1 MVFLFRVERL
11 NEEVAPKW
19 KMRQSGGKVRT
30 DGYREG
36 R

>member
-11 NEEVAPKW
+11 TEEVTPKW

-30 DGYREG
+30 EGYREG